1 MNKGKMSTGSR
12 TSDSELKILT
22 KGRLNRDILR
32 TLAHEW
38 VHEYQLTI
46 LNREHGPDIGGKN
59 EDEANAFAGQ
69 LIKMFEK
76 KFPNKEEMM
85 YESKGIERRLV
96 IINEQ
101 LLITEKETI
110 KENLIVE
117 MKKIGIE
124 KLPYSYSSLNKFIDS
139 KTMDVHYNKHYKGY
153 VKKLNDA
160 LKSKDGDMELEEIVK
175 SISKFDDKVR
185 NNAGGAF
192 NHALFWKML

>member
-1 MNKGKMSTGSR
+1 MSTGSR
-12 TSDSELKILT
+12 TTDSELKILT

-38 VHEYQLTI
+38 VHEHQLTI

-110 KENLIVE
+110 KENLQQT
-117 MKKIGIE
+117 
-124 KLPYSYSSLNKFIDS
+124 L
-139 KTMDVHYNKHYKGY
+139 
-153 VKKLNDA
+153 
-160 LKSKDGDMELEEIVK
+160 
-175 SISKFDDKVR
+175 
-185 NNAGGAF
+185 
-192 NHALFWKML
+192 